1 MERTPRLFHTMLHLQ
16 IMFTAVA
23 AVVALQIGL
32 SSCVAEEIS
41 EGMDV
46 TMEPKDALGLPRF
59 INRDF
64 FFNLDSMLQESMS
77 SFVNLLGAQ
86 RTMLPVAGSS
96 LSLSL
101 VKDDLKS
108 CRVKIAMG
116 SAVRASGLK
125 VGLHTGGRRV
135 NVTFH
140 MKDTHEQHDP
150 EKGDSHSSSTVH
162 MSSTLMLP
170 EECIATPAAL
180 LSNLV
185 GYLVDSAT
193 ATKHNCGMIV
203 FPSKPLL
210 QEYAE
215 KKLLPENIIEAIEKG
230 DMRELGE
237 LSPPQLCLAAGF
249 TLSECEKLGNKKP
262 DVVSVAALD
271 SPDSMPIPLYDASL
285 EILD

>member
-1 MERTPRLFHTMLHLQ
+1 MLHLQ
-16 IMFTAVA
+16 ILFPAVA

-32 SSCVAEEIS
+32 SHCVAEEIS
-41 EGMDV
+41 ERKDV
-46 TMEPKDALGLPRF
+46 TVESNDAFGLPGF
-59 INRDF
+59 ISRDF
-64 FFNLDSMLQESMS
+64 FFNLDNMLQESMS
-77 SFVNLLGAQ
+77 SFMNLLSAQ

-108 CRVKIAMG
+108 CRVNITMG

-140 MKDTHEQHDP
+140 MEDTHEEHDP

-162 MSSTLMLP
+162 MSSALMLP
-170 EECIATPAAL
+170 EKCIATPAAL

-193 ATKHNCGMIV
+193 AAKHSRGMII

-210 QEYAE
+210 QEYTE
-215 KKLLPENIIEAIEKG
+215 KKLLPGNIIEVIEKG
-230 DMRELGE
+230 DQRELGE

-249 TLSECEKLGNKKP
+249 TSSECEKLGNKKP
-262 DVVSVAALD
+262 DAISVAALD
-271 SPDSMPIPLYDASL
+271 IPDSMTIPLYDASL